1 MESFSVR
8 VHQAGGRERRKDE
21 FGRGL
26 EQPLNVF

>member
-1 MESFSVR
+1 MESFSIR
-8 VHQAGGRERRKDE
+8 VHQAGERERRKDE